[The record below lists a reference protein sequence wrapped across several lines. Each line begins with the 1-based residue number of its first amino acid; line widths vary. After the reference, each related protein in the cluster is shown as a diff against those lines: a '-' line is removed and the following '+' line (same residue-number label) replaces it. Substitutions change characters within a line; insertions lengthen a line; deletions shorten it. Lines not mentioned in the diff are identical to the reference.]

1 MKTID
6 LTKLTL
12 AAAAALTAM
21 LSITTSA
28 NAATFG
34 TTGISF
40 EEDTTVNFTFLKSQ
54 GAAISSLGIYNAN
67 QVLLKSLFT
76 KANTADAG
84 YQGNSYGTNSWL
96 GTATNLVGS
105 ATASFTF
112 LANQV
117 YSLGLSSTL
126 WGSTIP
132 TVFSTSSQNGGSQ
145 QVVFNSTGGSEGVS
159 YDSAGSQTSASPF
172 GAPVAISFEDTLGG
186 DGDYNDFT
194 VSAQAVPEPIT
205 MAGMALGAGG
215 MAIARR
221 RRNRKTA

>member
-6 LTKLTL
+6 LTKLT
-12 AAAAALTAM
+12 AAAAAAVTAM
-21 LSITTSA
+21 LSMTTSA

-40 EEDTTVNFTFLKSQ
+40 DQDTTVNFTFLKSQ
-54 GAAISSLGIYNAN
+54 GAALSSLGVYDAN
-67 QVLLKSLFT
+67 QVLIKNLFT

-84 YQGNSYGTNSWL
+84 YQGNSYGTDSWL
-96 GTATNLVGS
+96 GTASNLVGS
-105 ATASFTF
+105 ATTNFTF

-117 YSLGLSSTL
+117 YSLGLSGTL
-126 WGSTIP
+126 WGNVMK

-145 QVVFNSTGGSEGVS
+145 QAVFNSTGGSEGVG
-159 YDSAGSQTSASPF
+159 YDAAGSQTSASPF
-172 GAPVAISFEDTLGG
+172 GDPVAISFEDTLSG
-186 DGDYNDFT
+186 DSDYNDFT

>member
-1 MKTID
+1 MKTRD
-6 LTKLTL
+6 LTKVTV

-40 EEDTTVNFTFLKSQ
+40 DQDTTVNFTFLKSQ
-54 GAAISSLGIYNAN
+54 GAAISSLGVYNAN
-67 QVLLKSLFT
+67 QVLVKTLFT

-126 WGSTIP
+126 WGSSIP

-172 GAPVAISFEDTLGG
+172 GAPVAISFEDTLWG

-221 RRNRKTA
+221 RRNRKIA